1 MLKLKDNIL
10 NFLITPK
17 GKIIARFITFL
28 VAVFSFWSTISF
40 FNTFKPYLYKNMK
53 NSNLEILIEA
63 IQSHWKIGYGTS
75 ITVAFFIISTITL
88 IASFTNII
96 FKPIY
101 VKLILVCYLGI
112 IPIIFIFSL
121 VLAAT
126 EPSDTTLIF
135 SILSAIGASIAF
147 CITVFKN
154 HKF

>member
-63 IQSHWKIGYGTS
+63 IQSHWKIGFGTS

-88 IASFTNII
+88 IASFTNICKI
-96 FKPIY
+96 D
-101 VKLILVCYLGI
+101 
-112 IPIIFIFSL
+112 FSL
-121 VLAAT
+121 LFGDNTYYFHFFV
-126 EPSDTTLIF
+126 SF
-135 SILSAIGASIAF
+135 SRNRTF
-147 CITVFKN
+147 
-154 HKF
+154 